1 MKVLDLTHEVKT
13 GMMKYPGDPDISLTE
28 VLVHDT
34 DYCHVDYLQCGSHTG
49 THIDAPY
56 HFLPDGK
63 RITDFPVSRF
73 IGEGVVAD
81 LTYKEKG
88 EKIAVEDLKP
98 CFEKIRE
105 GDFLLIQ
112 TGWYRKFGTEKYLDH
127 PYISKEAAK
136 RIVKLGVSIVAVDF
150 LNVDPTRKE
159 RWDAHPVLLSNDVL
173 IVENINHSLRLDAAK
188 RYRFH
193 FVPLKL
199 RDSDGSPIRAFA
211 VEP

>member
-28 VLVHDT
+28 VLAHDT

-73 IGEGVVAD
+73 I
-81 LTYKEKG
+81 
-88 EKIAVEDLKP
+88 
-98 CFEKIRE
+98 RE

-112 TGWYRKFGTEKYLDH
+112 TGWYRKFGTEEYLDH